1 MTCFLLRKPRVL
13 PVLWQLHSGV
23 QRNAAHCP
31 QSQVSG
37 VDHSLT
43 CDSRD
48 VVSSTETTTEA
59 SHSSVCLSCER
70 LQTPPETFTDHC
82 HTNRVTCWQHSETH
96 SWRNNCKL
104 LQNESCCTWRCL
116 WYKCLQTWT
125 VSRCCS
131 APVPVSAH
139 RTSLA
144 SYLHSCRRCK
154 GLKNEP
160 TAPLTDREQEE
171 NCKCANRNG
180 TKP

>member
-13 PVLWQLHSGV
+13 PVLWQLHSVV

-116 WYKCLQTWT
+116 WYKCLQMLLSSCSC
-125 VSRCCS
+125 VSS
-131 APVPVSAH
+131 QNIVSIIFTLVSSTQGPEEWAH
-139 RTSLA
+139 SST
-144 SYLHSCRRCK
+144 
-154 GLKNEP
+154 
-160 TAPLTDREQEE
+160 
-171 NCKCANRNG
+171 NRQRAG
-180 TKP
+180 GKL

>member
-1 MTCFLLRKPRVL
+1 MNTTVTTSRLSVLLLQHDDLFPAEETTSASCSVTAL
-13 PVLWQLHSGV
+13 I
-23 QRNAAHCP
+23 
-31 QSQVSG
+31 
-37 VDHSLT
+37 
-43 CDSRD
+43 
-48 VVSSTETTTEA
+48 STETTTEA

-96 SWRNNCKL
+96 SWMNNCKL

-116 WYKCLQTWT
+116 WYKCLQMLLSSCSC
-125 VSRCCS
+125 VSS
-131 APVPVSAH
+131 QNIVSIIF
-139 RTSLA
+139 TLVS
-144 SYLHSCRRCK
+144 STQ
-154 GLKNEP
+154 GPEEP